1 MWARHKYCGW
11 VCMHCGHHARQWMSR
26 QVHERRALRGLG
38 CNDDG
43 MKPNPTAKR
52 RPLVDVRLSARLGLV
67 QSTGADRTHKP
78 IKGGKVRDGKRKLQV
93 QVCVPWLR

>member
-43 MKPNPTAKR
+43 MKPNA
-52 RPLVDVRLSARLGLV
+52 LVSECPEGIR
-67 QSTGADRTHKP
+67 ST
-78 IKGGKVRDGKRKLQV
+78 
-93 QVCVPWLR
+93 

>member
-1 MWARHKYCGW
+1 MRLGQGAGLLALREPVMWARHKYCGW

-43 MKPNPTAKR
+43 MKPNA
-52 RPLVDVRLSARLGLV
+52 LVSECPEGIR
-67 QSTGADRTHKP
+67 ST
-78 IKGGKVRDGKRKLQV
+78 
-93 QVCVPWLR
+93 